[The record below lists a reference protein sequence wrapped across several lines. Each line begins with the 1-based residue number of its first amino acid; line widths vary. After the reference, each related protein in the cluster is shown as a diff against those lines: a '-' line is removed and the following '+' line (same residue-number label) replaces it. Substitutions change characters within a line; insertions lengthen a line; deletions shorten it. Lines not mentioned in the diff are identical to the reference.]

1 MHCLIMEVLNK
12 WELQQI
18 TINYTSDIE
27 FKDYEALQKM

>member
-12 WELQQI
+12 WELQQ
-18 TINYTSDIE
+18 TPINYTSDIE